1 MAKHTIWEARRWASS
16 FLTEYKREKN
26 VADLLLMHYLE
37 CGRAQLLANA
47 KDVVDEEIFNQFQ
60 RDIHIHAEKGVP
72 VQHLIGLE
80 EFYGRD
86 FKVNHHVLIPRP
98 ETEELIVAVTEQLRK
113 KAWHD
118 RNLNM
123 VDVGTG
129 SGIIAITLA
138 LELTNVE
145 MRAVDLSPDAL
156 HVAKQNAATHKA
168 DIGFYEGSFLEPIM
182 KAGDKMDVIVSNPPY
197 IPESD
202 RSSLS
207 DVVVN
212 HDPELAL
219 FAEDN
224 GLAAYRTIV
233 SQVPH
238 VKAEEALLAFEIGH
252 NQGEAVSTIIADTF
266 PNATIHVLQDIN
278 QKDRIILAWL

>member
-16 FLTEYKREKN
+16 FLTEYNRETN
-26 VADLLLMHYLE
+26 VADLLLMHHLQ

-47 KDVVDEEIFNQFQ
+47 RDEVDEEFFNKFQ
-60 RDIHIHAEKGVP
+60 RDIHIHAEEGVP
-72 VQHLIGLE
+72 VQHLIGHE
-80 EFYGRD
+80 EFYGRE
-86 FKVNHHVLIPRP
+86 FIVNQHVLIPRP
-98 ETEELIVAVTEQLRK
+98 ETEELIVAVTEHLKK
-113 KAWHD
+113 KAWLE
-118 RNLNM
+118 RKLNM

-138 LELTNVE
+138 LELTDVE
-145 MRAVDLSPDAL
+145 MRAVDLSSDAL

-168 DIGFYEGSFLEPIM
+168 DVCFYEGSFLEPIM
-182 KAGDKMDVIVSNPPY
+182 EYGDKMDVIVSNPPY

-224 GLAAYRTIV
+224 GLAAYRAIV

-252 NQGEAVSTIIADTF
+252 NQGEAVSTIITETF
-266 PNATIHVLQDIN
+266 PDATISVLQDIN